1 MVMEMMMKMM
11 AKMQSMKIKVSDGP
25 FCENVLQ
32 ILDMTLP
39 KPGFRDRADQFRLVV
54 TMESDPMEARNEAS

>member
-1 MVMEMMMKMM
+1 MVTEMMMKMM
-11 AKMQSMKIKVSDGP
+11 AKTQNMKIRASKTP

-39 KPGFRDRADQFRLVV
+39 KPKFRSSADQFGLVG
-54 TMESDPMEARNEAS
+54 TMESAPLRARKKTS